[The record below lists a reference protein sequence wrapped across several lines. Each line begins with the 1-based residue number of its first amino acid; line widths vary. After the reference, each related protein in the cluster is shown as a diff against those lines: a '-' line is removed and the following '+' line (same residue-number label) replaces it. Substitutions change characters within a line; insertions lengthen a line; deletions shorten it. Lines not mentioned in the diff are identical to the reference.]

1 MIDRYRAPARSRTTA
16 TSPLTT
22 EATTDT
28 AEPDA
33 RRSRAAAGSGTAGST
48 LNRITA
54 AATKIIIPSAAA
66 EKYSALLCPKW
77 WFLSA
82 GLIATVSAT
91 RATIAATRLTSDSAA
106 SDSRPTDPVICHAT
120 VFRAIVTSAAAMD
133 SHANRLRSTGCGRAR
148 AAGMVTRPFSYR
160 PEPRVTSPEVT
171 VVMPW
176 MPGRPPLAR
185 ARVIPPTARN
195 PTSRPGERL
204 GVTTEGVIR

>member
-28 AEPDA
+28 ASPTPTFSSACGFRNRWIE
-33 RRSRAAAGSGTAGST
+33 

-91 RATIAATRLTSDSAA
+91 SATMAATRLTSDSAA
-106 SDSRPTDPVICHAT
+106 SDSRPTDPVICQAT

-133 SHANRLRSTGCGRAR
+133 SHANRLRSTGCGRTR
-148 AAGMVTRPFSYR
+148 AAGVVTRPFSYR
-160 PEPRVTSPEVT
+160 PVMPRVTSGGDGGHA
-171 VVMPW
+171 W

-185 ARVIPPTARN
+185 R
-195 PTSRPGERL
+195 G
-204 GVTTEGVIR
+204 